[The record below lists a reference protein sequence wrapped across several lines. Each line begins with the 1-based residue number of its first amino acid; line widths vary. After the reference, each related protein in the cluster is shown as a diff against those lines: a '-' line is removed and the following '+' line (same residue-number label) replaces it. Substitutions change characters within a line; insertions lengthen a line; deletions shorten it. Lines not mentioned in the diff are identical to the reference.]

1 MIRQWALLLLP
12 LIAGCKG
19 AVQRQLSTP
28 PPVRGE
34 GRFEVRYNPC
44 VCQPDR
50 PTQSDAL
57 ELRQGVE
64 WERVTL
70 DTTSPTGQALLQ
82 LMRAT
87 PTARYLI
94 SGRLGVETVLGEMGH
109 IFPLLEPTE
118 DTQTERLTK
127 LDVLPML
134 KPGLE
139 ETSRPEPAELDPT
152 ERRLRTEDSASS
164 SSGEEGLQEAK
175 SVERAAEEA
184 DAASSPS
191 PLQP

>member
-19 AVQRQLSTP
+19 GIQRTLSTA

-57 ELRQGVE
+57 ELRQGVD

-94 SGRLGVETVLGEMGH
+94 SGRLGVETVLGERGH
-109 IFPLLEPTE
+109 IFPLLEPAE

-139 ETSRPEPAELDPT
+139 EVDQPDRAELDPT
-152 ERRLRTEDSASS
+152 EQRLGAEDSAPS
-164 SSGEEGLQEAK
+164 SSGDERLREEK
-175 SVERAAEEA
+175 STERSAEDA
-184 DAASSPS
+184 DVAPSPS
-191 PLQP
+191 PPQR

>member
-19 AVQRQLSTP
+19 GIQRTLSTP

-34 GRFEVRYNPC
+34 SRFEVRYNPC
-44 VCQPDR
+44 ACQPDR

-64 WERVTL
+64 WERVAL

-94 SGRLGVETVLGEMGH
+94 SGRLGAETVLGERGH
-109 IFPLLEPTE
+109 NFPLLEPAE

-134 KPGLE
+134 KPGFE
-139 ETSRPEPAELDPT
+139 EAGQPERAELDST

-164 SSGEEGLQEAK
+164 SSRDEDPQEEK
-175 SVERAAEEA
+175 SAERAAE
-184 DAASSPS
+184 
-191 PLQP
+191 